1 MLLPRYS
8 TLSKQMQN
16 DEVLKYY
23 NILSKRTGSLI
34 LKRISDIIC
43 ALLLIVILAVPMLI
57 VAVCVKADSPG
68 PVFFRQRRV
77 TTGGRVFS
85 IFKFRTMYVNDNAKN
100 AQVTSGTDSRIT
112 KTGRTLRKL
121 RLDEMP
127 QLFNVL
133 SGDMT
138 FVGTRP
144 EVERYVKK
152 YTPEMY
158 ATLLMPAGITSMTS
172 IKYRNEEEILEK
184 ADDVEKAYI
193 EQILP
198 DKMKYNLEYIEKFN
212 FFYDIYIMLLTV
224 VKVFS

>member
-1 MLLPRYS
+1 M
-8 TLSKQMQN
+8 
-16 DEVLKYY
+16 
-23 NILSKRTGSLI
+23 
-34 LKRISDIIC
+34 KRISDIIC

-144 EVERYVKK
+144 EVERYVEK

>member
-1 MLLPRYS
+1 MLIRRY
-8 TLSKQMQN
+8 
-16 DEVLKYY
+16 VCCFHV
-23 NILSKRTGSLI
+23 ILSKRTGSLI

-144 EVERYVKK
+144 EVERYVEK

>member
-1 MLLPRYS
+1 ML
-8 TLSKQMQN
+8 
-16 DEVLKYY
+16 
-23 NILSKRTGSLI
+23 
-34 LKRISDIIC
+34 
-43 ALLLIVILAVPMLI
+43 
-57 VAVCVKADSPG
+57 
-68 PVFFRQRRV
+68 
-77 TTGGRVFS
+77 TT
-85 IFKFRTMYVNDNAKN
+85 TQKN

-112 KTGRTLRKL
+112 KMGRTLRKL

-133 SGDMT
+133 IGDMT

-144 EVERYVKK
+144 EVERYVEK

-212 FFYDIYIMLLTV
+212 FFYDIYIMLLTA